1 MKCVN
6 QTIVPTCSS
15 YKSDS
20 NHRHINKIETMS
32 TPLTR
37 PSLEDCTKKL
47 SLMSVIANE
56 QCRLVP
62 QLIHQ
67 EIQFFINGDGSYSSK
82 KKDREACRDVSR
94 AVLKLSKD
102 CLKFEPKN

>member
-1 MKCVN
+1 M
-6 QTIVPTCSS
+6 
-15 YKSDS
+15 
-20 NHRHINKIETMS
+20 NKIETMS

-62 QLIHQ
+62 QLIKQ
-67 EIQFFINGDGSYSSK
+67 EIQFFINGTARTQAKKRIEKPAEMCPELYSS
-82 KKDREACRDVSR
+82 C
-94 AVLKLSKD
+94 
-102 CLKFEPKN
+102 PKTA